1 MLAPPCQ
8 LRLNQPGSPQ
18 ASSAFGA
25 ETCGPIPPTGLLS
38 ASEEAKRT
46 GSVETVSS
54 RGNWVVV
61 TVLCHMC
68 SKWRSSHPGCS
79 SCSYGKPSLRV
90 SWQDIPRPH
99 WQVGQPSSLLCSLLH
114 RLGQTHGGNAGDAAE
129 LAGSAAGPA
138 PTADWHGRSL

>member
-8 LRLNQPGSPQ
+8 LRLNQPGLPQ

-25 ETCGPIPPTGLLS
+25 ETCGLGPPTALLS

-46 GSVETVSS
+46 GYVETVSS

-61 TVLCHMC
+61 TVLCHRC

-79 SCSYGKPSLRV
+79 SCAYGKASLTV

-99 WQVGQPSSLLCSLLH
+99 WQVEQPSSLLCSCHVVQLCNRPQDRLEGRWLL
-114 RLGQTHGGNAGDAAE
+114 
-129 LAGSAAGPA
+129 GSCHAQR
-138 PTADWHGRSL
+138 GRCTGSP